1 MASSSYI
8 GDGGLGS
15 PFSADGKEVRVMF
28 KVPMCGA
35 TDPEPLLP
43 ESLRELLASDL
54 EDLPSSLRQEDRPL
68 LLESRLKLDVME
80 TFEDKCLKN
89 LWTCGMQ
96 PTMITIAISA
106 NLETVSIS
114 MKTGSHLSAH
124 A

>member
-8 GDGGLGS
+8 GDGVIES
-15 PFSADGKEVRVMF
+15 SFSADEKEVRVMF

-35 TDPEPLLP
+35 IDPEPLLP
-43 ESLRELLASDL
+43 EILREQLASDV
-54 EDLPSSLRQEDRPL
+54 EDLPRSLRQEDRPL
-68 LLESRLKLDVME
+68 LLASRLKLEVME

-96 PTMITIAISA
+96 PTMTPIAISA

-114 MKTGSHLSAH
+114 MKT
-124 A
+124 